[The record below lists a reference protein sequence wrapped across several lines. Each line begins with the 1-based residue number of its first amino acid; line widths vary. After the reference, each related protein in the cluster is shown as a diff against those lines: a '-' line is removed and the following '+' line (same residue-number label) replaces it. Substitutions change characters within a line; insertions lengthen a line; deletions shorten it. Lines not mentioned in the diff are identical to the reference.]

1 MPQGIFLKTFLR
13 NVQVILNF
21 CLHLQHQYSQIMNS
35 YFYLDENNQQKGP
48 ISPMQFNVYGVTAR
62 TMVWCN
68 GMSDWRRAGDV
79 PELAEFV
86 NASSTEST
94 VPPNPPHASAG
105 TYTNQAYGATQ
116 PPMGVCPDT
125 NLVWGILCTIC
136 CCLPLG
142 IVSIVYAC
150 KVKDLFYAGNVA
162 GAVEASRNARNWAI
176 YGLIASVVIN
186 FFYGIY
192 ILVCGAASLA
202 TLGL

>member
-1 MPQGIFLKTFLR
+1 
-13 NVQVILNF
+13 
-21 CLHLQHQYSQIMNS
+21 MNN

-48 ISPMQFNVYGVTAR
+48 ISPMQFNVYGVTAH

-68 GMSDWRRAGDV
+68 GMANWTRAGDV

-86 NASSTEST
+86 NTSNAGSS
-94 VPPNPPHASAG
+94 VPPPNSQ
-105 TYTNQAYGATQ
+105 TSTNNYTNSSYSANQA
-116 PPMGVCPDT
+116 PMGVCPDT

-176 YGLIASVVIN
+176 YGLIASVILN
-186 FFYGIY
+186 FLYGIY